1 MPLLS
6 FYFPLC
12 SQILCFCAQP
22 SGPVS
27 RPVVLSSPSSHLF
40 VLHHNLAWPLAYSL
54 WQRLRVWGRD
64 RHRVC
69 LIGSLLSR
77 YSPPCPL
84 CSSLHR
90 CQLHKYTNLQTHT
103 LSSQIGLSSASGFDL
118 VVNFALTVPILCPS
132 SCPSVDLGPSSLI
145 IGAISS
151 LQTHQPSAPNYKL
164 LCAFNLPLF
173 HIIFSPPRRGC

>member
-1 MPLLS
+1 MPPLS
-6 FYFPLC
+6 FYLPPKLLC
-12 SQILCFCAQP
+12 SQIPCFCAQP

-54 WQRLRVWGRD
+54 WQRPRVWGRD

-77 YSPPCPL
+77 HSPPWPL
-84 CSSLHR
+84 CSSLHLR

-118 VVNFALTVPILCPS
+118 VVNFALRLPIPWPS
-132 SCPSVDLGPSSLI
+132 SCPSVDLRPLGLI
-145 IGAISS
+145 TRAISS
-151 LQTHQPSAPNYKL
+151 PQALPPHPKLQTAVW
-164 LCAFNLPLF
+164 F
-173 HIIFSPPRRGC
+173 